1 MREKKRR
8 LCWEV
13 HAAFPVSAGMTFQTP
28 AFLPPFALPSA
39 SVLPRFFSLFV
50 WFFFVLL
57 FSLILN
63 WFEGL
68 NSRTG
73 VFETA
78 SEIWGKTCVTAEPHK
93 VHHKECTARG
103 ELHTEEKHIKNRL
116 QKHSSTIYNRNNKK
130 YRGYLWSVNK
140 WAPIQARTTLLF
152 HGSCFN
158 VFRQIRGAKEKTHTQ
173 TNNSTLL
180 CNVTA
185 ALPLNWDGVLWYHG
199 QYEY

>member
-1 MREKKRR
+1 MREKKWR

-28 AFLPPFALPSA
+28 TFLPPFA
-39 SVLPRFFSLFV
+39 LPRFFSLFV
-50 WFFFVLL
+50 CFFFVLL

-158 VFRQIRGAKEKTHTQ
+158 VFRQIRGAKKNNTHKQ
-173 TNNSTLL
+173 TTAHCSVMWQLL
-180 CNVTA
+180 S
-185 ALPLNWDGVLWYHG
+185 L
-199 QYEY
+199 